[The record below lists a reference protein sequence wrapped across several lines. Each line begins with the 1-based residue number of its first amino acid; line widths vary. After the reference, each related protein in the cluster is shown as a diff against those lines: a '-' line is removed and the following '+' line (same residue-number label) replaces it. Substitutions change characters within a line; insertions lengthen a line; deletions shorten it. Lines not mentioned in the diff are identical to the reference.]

1 MKAEALPAGLLAD
14 PSPRLEAAF
23 RATATRMEGL
33 GFVNPALRI
42 EAVGFA
48 PWEGHWLGVMV
59 TPWAIN
65 LMLLP
70 HDTALWQPLRAGDK
84 RHYEFPAGDYEFI
97 GARDPA
103 AGEYQ
108 MCSLFSPVLQFTDH
122 DTARIT
128 AMVARRALLDVRTAD
143 YEEAEQPSPSDETP
157 VTKAA
162 PPSRRDVLR
171 GRGSHGDSSVSGER

>member
-1 MKAEALPAGLLAD
+1 MQ
-14 PSPRLEAAF
+14 
-23 RATATRMEGL
+23 GL

-42 EAVGFA
+42 EAVDFA

-70 HDTALWQPLRAGDK
+70 QDPARWQPLRPGDK

-97 GARDPA
+97 GARDAA
-103 AGEYQ
+103 AGEYH

-122 DTARIT
+122 DTARVT
-128 AMVARRALLDVRTAD
+128 AKVARRALLDARTAD
-143 YEEAEQPSPSDETP
+143 YEEPDQ
-157 VTKAA
+157 A
-162 PPSRRDVLR
+162 PPADADPGAHAVPASRRDLLR
-171 GRGSHGDSSVSGER
+171 GRASHSARSGRR